1 MTARKIYERIAFDGI
16 EMSEQKFCEYLTE
29 AVRHT
34 VSLYGEKYTIGEN
47 GNVNDVTCFA
57 DSIDLHDEYEP
68 SLGDYIKYLLGN
80 EKAYEAYMLKSNSA
94 YTNIWSKMS
103 KGKAVRPHLRG
114 EYY

>member
-34 VSLYGEKYTIGEN
+34 VSLYGEKYTIGN
-47 GNVNDVTCFA
+47 DGNVNDVTCFT
-57 DSIDLHDEYEP
+57 DSIDLYDEYEP
-68 SLGDYIKYLLGN
+68 CLGDYIKYLLGN
-80 EKAYEAYMLKSNSA
+80 EKSFEAYILKSNNA
-94 YTNIWSKMS
+94 FKNIWSKMS